1 MALPNL
7 TRDQA
12 VERAALITVDSYQII
27 LDVTDGNGAPGERTF
42 RSTTTV
48 VFDAL
53 PGADTVIDIS
63 AHTVRRASLN
73 DQDLDVSGY
82 DEAAGIPLR
91 GLAQRNVVVVD
102 ADCHYSNTGEGLHR
116 FVDPVDGETY
126 LYSQFETADAKRM
139 FACFDQPD
147 LKATFDVRVTA
158 PAHWKVISNGAPL
171 AAANGVHTFAT
182 TPRMST
188 YLVALIAGPYAAWTD
203 TYIDDHGEIPLGIY
217 CRASLAEYMDA
228 ERLFTQTKQGFG
240 FYHKHFGLPYAFGK
254 YDQLFVPEFNAGAME
269 NAGAVTFLEDYVFRS
284 KVTRASY
291 ERRAETVL
299 HEMAHMWFGDLV
311 TMTWWDDL
319 WLNESFATFASVLCQ
334 SEATE
339 FTEAWTTFATVEKS
353 WAYRQDQLP
362 STRVTA
368 PAHWKVISNGAPLA
382 AANGVHTFATTPRM
396 STYLVALIAGPYA
409 AWTDTYIDDHGEIPL
424 GIYCRAS
431 LAEYMDA
438 ERLFTQTKQGF
449 GFYHKHFGLP
459 YAFGK
464 YDQLFVPEF
473 NAGAME
479 NAGAVTFLEDYVFR
493 SKVTR
498 ASYERRA
505 ETVLHEMAH
514 MWFGDLVTMTW
525 WDDLWLNESFATFAS
540 VLCQSEATEFT
551 EAWTTFATVEK
562 SWAYRQ
568 DQLPSTHP
576 IAADIPDLAAVEV
589 NFDGITYAK
598 GASVLKQLVA
608 YVGLERFLAGLR
620 DYFRTHAFG
629 NASFDDLLA
638 ALEKASGRDLSNWGE
653 QWLKTTGLNTLRPDF
668 EVDAE
673 GRFTRFAVTQSGA
686 APGAGETRVHRLAVG
701 IYDDDGSKSS
711 GKLVRVHREELDVSG
726 PITNVPALVGVSRGK
741 LILVN
746 DDDLTYCS
754 LRLDERSLQTALDRI
769 ADIAEPL
776 PRTLVWSAAWEMTRE
791 AELRARDFVS
801 LVSGG
806 VHAETEVGVAQRLLL
821 QAQTALGCYAEPG
834 WARERG
840 WPQFADRLL
849 ELAREAEPGSDH
861 QLAYINSLCS
871 SVLSPRHVQTLG
883 ALLEGEPAA
892 CGLAGLAVDTDL
904 RWRIVTALATAGA
917 IDADGPE
924 TPRIDAEVQR
934 DPTAAGK
941 RHAAQARAA
950 RPQFVVKDEAFTT
963 VVEDDTLAN
972 ATGRAMIAGIAAP
985 GQGELLKPF
994 ARRYFQAIPG
1004 VWARRS
1010 SEVAQSVVIG
1020 LYPHWD
1026 ISEQGITAAEE
1037 FLSDPEVPPALRR
1050 LVLEGQAAVQRS
1062 LRARNFD
1069 ADG

>member
-1 MALPNL
+1 MVLPNL

-12 VERAALITVDSYQII
+12 VERAALITVDSYQIS
-27 LDVTDGNGAPGERTF
+27 LDVTDGKGAPGERTF

-53 PGADTVIDIS
+53 PGADTYIDL
-63 AHTVRRASLN
+63 AAETVRGATLN
-73 DQDLDVSGY
+73 GRELDVSGY
-82 DEAAGIPLR
+82 DESTGVPLR
-91 GLAQRNVVVVD
+91 ALEKRNTLVVD
-102 ADCHYSNTGEGLHR
+102 ADRRYSNTGEGLHR
-116 FVDPVDGETY
+116 FVDPVDDETY

-147 LKATFDVRVTA
+147 LKATFDVRVVA
-158 PAHWKVISNGAPL
+158 PKHWKVISNGAPHSVQD
-171 AAANGVHTFAT
+171 GVHTFAT

-188 YLVALIAGPYAAWTD
+188 YLVALIAGPYAEWKDAYTD
-203 TYIDDHGEIPLGIY
+203 EHGEIPLGIY
-217 CRASLAEYMDA
+217 CRASLAPHMDA

-240 FYHKHFGLPYAFGK
+240 FYHK
-254 YDQLFVPEFNAGAME
+254 N
-269 NAGAVTFLEDYVFRS
+269 
-284 KVTRASY
+284 
-291 ERRAETVL
+291 
-299 HEMAHMWFGDLV
+299 
-311 TMTWWDDL
+311 
-319 WLNESFATFASVLCQ
+319 
-334 SEATE
+334 
-339 FTEAWTTFATVEKS
+339 
-353 WAYRQDQLP
+353 
-362 STRVTA
+362 
-368 PAHWKVISNGAPLA
+368 
-382 AANGVHTFATTPRM
+382 
-396 STYLVALIAGPYA
+396 
-409 AWTDTYIDDHGEIPL
+409 
-424 GIYCRAS
+424 
-431 LAEYMDA
+431 
-438 ERLFTQTKQGF
+438 
-449 GFYHKHFGLP
+449 FGLP

-576 IAADIPDLAAVEV
+576 IAAEIPDLAAVEV

-608 YVGLERFLAGLR
+608 YVGLEHFLAGLR
-620 DYFRTHAFG
+620 DYFRTHAYG
-629 NASFDDLLA
+629 NATFGDLIA
-638 ALEKASGRDLSNWGE
+638 ALEQASGRDLSDWGQ

-668 EVDAE
+668 DVDAD
-673 GRFTRFAVTQSGA
+673 GRLTRFAVTQSGA

-701 IYDDDGSKSS
+701 IYDDDGA
-711 GKLVRVHREELDVSG
+711 GKLVRAHREELDVEG
-726 PITNVPALVGVSRGK
+726 LQTEVPALVGVSRGK

-754 LRLDERSLQTALDRI
+754 LRLDAQSLQTALERI

-776 PRTLVWSAAWEMTRE
+776 PRSLVWSAAWEMTRE
-791 AELRARDFVS
+791 AELRARDFVA

-806 VHAETEVGVAQRLLL
+806 VQAETEVGVAQRLLL
-821 QAQTALGCYAEPG
+821 QAQTALASYAEPG
-834 WARERG
+834 WAREHG

-849 ELAREAEPGSDH
+849 ELARAAQPGSDH
-861 QLAYINSLCS
+861 QLTFVNTLCS
-871 SVLSPRHVQTLG
+871 SVLSTRHIVVL
-883 ALLEGEPAA
+883 ADLLDHDPADL
-892 CGLAGLAVDTDL
+892 GLAGLQVDTDL
-904 RWRIVTALATAGA
+904 RWRLVTALAAAGE
-917 IDADGPE
+917 IDADGLA
-924 TPRIDAEVQR
+924 TPFIDAEVQR

-941 RHAAQARAA
+941 RHGAQAVAA
-950 RPQFVVKDEAFTT
+950 RPQLPVKEQAWTT

-972 ATGRAMIAGIAAP
+972 ISARSMIAGIAAP
-985 GQGELLKPF
+985 GQHELLKPF
-994 ARRYFQAIPG
+994 TARYFDAIAG

-1010 SEVAQSVVIG
+1010 SEVAQTVVIG

-1026 ISEQGITAAEE
+1026 ISEAAIAAADQ
-1037 FLSDPEVPPALRR
+1037 FLGDPDIPPALRR
-1050 LVLEGQAAVQRS
+1050 LVLEGQAGIKRS
-1062 LRARNFD
+1062 LKARKFD
-1069 ADG
+1069 AS